1 MSAEAGSGRLRVLVA
16 DDHAPTREDVRRALV
31 GDGGFSVC
39 AEAADAAE
47 AVQAALRER
56 PDVCLLDVRM
66 PGSGLAACWEI
77 AGRLPETKIVMLTV
91 SEEDADLFAAL
102 RAGAAGYLV
111 KTMNLERLPHALR
124 GVVEGEAPIQR
135 TLVTRM
141 VERFHA
147 GDPRRR
153 RPAVDGA
160 LPERLT
166 SREWEVLEL
175 LAQERST
182 REIARRLSLSPGS
195 VRVHIHGIV
204 RKLGV
209 ADRAAAVELFRRRLE
224 N

>member
-1 MSAEAGSGRLRVLVA
+1 MSAEARSERLRVLIA
-16 DDHAPTREDVRRALV
+16 DDHAPTRDDVRRALT

-47 AVQAALRER
+47 AVQAAVREQ
-56 PDVCLLDVRM
+56 PDLCLLDIRM

-77 AGRLPETKIVMLTV
+77 ASRLPETKIVMLTV
-91 SEEDADLFAAL
+91 SEEDSDLFTAL
-102 RAGAAGYLV
+102 HAGAAGYLV

-124 GVVEGEAPIQR
+124 GVVDGEAPIQR

-147 GDPRRR
+147 TGPRRR
-153 RPAVDGA
+153 RLAATGK

-182 REIARRLSLSPGS
+182 HEIARRLSLTPAS
-195 VRVHIHGIV
+195 VRVHIHAVV
-204 RKLGV
+204 RKLEV
-209 ADRAAAVELFRRRLE
+209 ADRAAAVELFRRHSE
-224 N
+224 T